1 MNTRGVEMHPHIAA
15 KMIKSKKGTL
25 AVERK
30 KAKMV
35 LKKMKIMKH
44 NPGKAV
50 AVARVHICHCRPR
63 KLLYSLL
70 ETYPAKHPQS
80 M

>member
-1 MNTRGVEMHPHIAA
+1 MAA
-15 KMIKSKKGTL
+15 TMTKSKKGTL

-35 LKKMKIMKH
+35 LKKMKVKKH

-50 AVARVHICHCRPR
+50 AVKKVQSCHERPR
-63 KLLYSLL
+63 KDL
-70 ETYPAKHPQS
+70 
-80 M
+80 